1 MYGEY
6 YTVVRTTTCSTTDL
20 SEVDVARP
28 VSVGLLDTS
37 GSGGRF
43 ASSLGGELLARGL
56 PSSRFTGGLLGTSH
70 VDVALNR
77 NSRAMPYHRCL
88 RSYIPGRSA
97 GIAPFTV

>member
-6 YTVVRTTTCSTTDL
+6 HTMVRTTTCSTTDL
-20 SEVDVARP
+20 SEGDGARSL
-28 VSVGLLDTS
+28 SVGILDLS

-43 ASSLGGELLARGL
+43 ESSLGAELLARGL
-56 PSSRFTGGLLGTSH
+56 PSSRFTGGLLGRSQ

-97 GIAPFTV
+97 GIAPFAV